1 MINLLGE
8 KGYEGPA
15 FYSGLEMFL
24 GKSGV
29 HPHIYGKAFT
39 KPYRKMGHVTI
50 AGKDLED
57 VQRIAREV
65 KEGIKVISA
74 SE

>member
-1 MINLLGE
+1 
-8 KGYEGPA
+8 
-15 FYSGLEMFL
+15 
-24 GKSGV
+24 
-29 HPHIYGKAFT
+29 
-39 KPYRKMGHVTI
+39 MGHVTI